1 MGYLMYALV
10 TNNELTVRQ
19 PGALETKLSDGAL
32 IGAPDGI
39 WTDELAALCGFIR
52 VTETPR
58 PDDTGTTTWDRTIEL
73 VDGTP
78 TVVWT
83 ERDKTPEELAPP
95 QPSTEER
102 LAQLQATIGVM
113 TETLAQISPE
123 KLAAVTARLDK
134 LAPVRSEHDVPADP
148 TYLPPATDLRTPR

>member
-1 MGYLMYALV
+1 MIYARLNTDNTLV
-10 TNNELTVRQ
+10 CVPTVQ
-19 PGALETKLSDGAL
+19 
-32 IGAPDGI
+32 APDYTLPG
-39 WTDELAALCGFIR
+39 DDP
-52 VTETPR
+52 TEH
-58 PDDTGTTTWDRTIEL
+58 G
-73 VDGTP
+73 
-78 TVVWT
+78 WT
-83 ERDKTPEELAPP
+83 EHATEPAAYAHYGLIPEGTISADA
-95 QPSTEER
+95 EER

>member
-1 MGYLMYALV
+1 MYALV
-10 TNNELTVRQ
+10 TNNELTARQ

-102 LAQLQATIGVM
+102 LA
-113 TETLAQISPE
+113 
-123 KLAAVTARLDK
+123 AVTARLDK